1 MIRRLL
7 PLALLLALLLPPPS
21 ARADDVAE
29 AKSRFRKGAEL
40 YRAKQY
46 REAIAEFEA
55 AYRLK
60 PAGAIHYNVA
70 QCRERLGEW
79 PAAIR
84 SYHDYLREAPEAN
97 DRAVVRAA
105 VKKLEERL
113 AATGAQPLLVY
124 TDPPGAEVRIDGRVR
139 GTAPF
144 HLVLPPG
151 SYDVEL
157 ALAGHERVAE
167 EIAMSARAAHVM
179 DVQLRPAQAPPA
191 RTAQATAPRTSTPTP
206 PTATPNP
213 TPSPTAITTS
223 TSTSTAAKPD
233 LSLGVAARGTRSV
246 TSTVPASPSSPK
258 EKRRIFTWIAAGTA
272 VAAAAVGGYF
282 GWSARQAESAI
293 DDMSQANGTVASGHE
308 SDATSRARRANV
320 MYAVAGT
327 AAAAGVTLFFVEKK
341 F

>member
-1 MIRRLL
+1 MIRLLL
-7 PLALLLALLLPPPS
+7 PLALLLAILLPPPS
-21 ARADDVAE
+21 ARASDDVAE
-29 AKSRFRKGAEL
+29 AKARFRKGAEL

-46 REAIAEFEA
+46 REAIGEFEA

-105 VKKLEERL
+105 MKKLEERL

-124 TDPPGAEVRIDGRVR
+124 SDPPGAEVRIDGRVR
-139 GTAPF
+139 GTTPF

-151 SYDVEL
+151 SYDLEV
-157 ALAGHERVAE
+157 ALAGYERVAE
-167 EIAMSARAAHVM
+167 EIAMTARAAHVL
-179 DVQLRPAQAPPA
+179 DVQLRPAQPAPVAQTARAPQPA
-191 RTAQATAPRTSTPTP
+191 RPGEQP
-206 PTATPNP
+206 
-213 TPSPTAITTS
+213 
-223 TSTSTAAKPD
+223 AKPD
-233 LSLGVAARGTRSV
+233 LALRAVSPPTGTRDAAAAV
-246 TSTVPASPSSPK
+246 TSAPTAPR
-258 EKRRIFTWIAAGTA
+258 EKRRIYTWIAASTA
-272 VAAAAVGGYF
+272 VVAAAAGGYY

-293 DDMSQANGTVASGHE
+293 DDSAYGAANAHA
-308 SDATSRARRANV
+308 SDATTRARRANV
-320 MYAVAGT
+320 LYAVAGSAT
-327 AAAAGVTLFFVEKK
+327 AAGITLFFVEKK

>member
-29 AKSRFRKGAEL
+29 AKSRFRKGADL

-124 TDPPGAEVRIDGRVR
+124 SDPPGAEVRIDGRVR

-157 ALAGHERVAE
+157 ALADHERVAQ
-167 EIAMSARAAHVM
+167 EIVMTAGSAKVV
-179 DVQLRPAQAPPA
+179 DVQLRPSRPETPSANAA
-191 RTAQATAPRTSTPTP
+191 TTANGSLSAVHPERSVSATAETRSRG
-206 PTATPNP
+206 
-213 TPSPTAITTS
+213 TTS
-223 TSTSTAAKPD
+223 TASKADLSSRPGATTASGARDATAAVSAKPP
-233 LSLGVAARGTRSV
+233 R
-246 TSTVPASPSSPK
+246 
-258 EKRRIFTWIAAGTA
+258 EKRRVYTWIAAGTA
-272 VAAAAVGGYF
+272 VVAAAAGGYY
-282 GWSARQAESAI
+282 GWSARQAESAL
-293 DDMSQANGTVASGHE
+293 DRGYDGAADA

-320 MYAVAGT
+320 MYVVAGS
-327 AAAAGVTLFFVEKK
+327 AAAAGATLFFVEKK

>member
-7 PLALLLALLLPPPS
+7 PILVLLGALLAPPS
-21 ARADDVAE
+21 TRADDVAE
-29 AKSRFRKGAEL
+29 AKASFRKGADL

-46 REAIAEFEA
+46 REAIGEFEA

-124 TDPPGAEVRIDGRVR
+124 SDPPGAEVRIDGKVR

-151 SYDVEL
+151 SYDLEL
-157 ALAGHERVAE
+157 ALAGHERVAQ

-179 DVQLRPAQAPPA
+179 DVQLRPAQP
-191 RTAQATAPRTSTPTP
+191 TSSSNATA
-206 PTATPNP
+206 
-213 TPSPTAITTS
+213 
-223 TSTSTAAKPD
+223 TAAKPD
-233 LSLGVAARGTRSV
+233 LSLGKAAGGTRSV
-246 TSTVPASPSSPK
+246 TSTVPASPRPPK

-272 VAAAAVGGYF
+272 VTAAAAGGYF
-282 GWSARQAESAI
+282 GWSARQAESELQ
-293 DDMSQANGTVASGHE
+293 DQSREPDGTITTGHA

-327 AAAAGVTLFFVEKK
+327 AAAAGATLFFVEKK

>member
-1 MIRRLL
+1 MTRRLL
-7 PLALLLALLLPPPS
+7 SIALLLALLLPAP
-21 ARADDVAE
+21 AVRADEVAE
-29 AKSRFRKGAEL
+29 AKTRFRRGAEL

-46 REAIAEFEA
+46 REAIGEFEA

-124 TDPPGAEVRIDGRVR
+124 SDPPGAEVRIDGRVR

-151 SYDVEL
+151 SYDLEL
-157 ALAGHERVAE
+157 ALPGHERVAL
-167 EIAMSARAAHVM
+167 EIVMSAQAAHVV
-179 DVQLRPAQAPPA
+179 DVQLRPAQPPP
-191 RTAQATAPRTSTPTP
+191 QATSTSTPT
-206 PTATPNP
+206 
-213 TPSPTAITTS
+213 S
-223 TSTSTAAKPD
+223 TSTKPD
-233 LSLGVAARGTRSV
+233 LSLGASARGARKA
-246 TSTVPASPSSPK
+246 TSKVPASPGPPK

-272 VAAAAVGGYF
+272 VAAAAAGGYF
-282 GWSARQAESAI
+282 GWSARQAESAL
-293 DDMSQANGTVASGHE
+293 DDMSGPNGAVASGHA
-308 SDATSRARRANV
+308 SDATSRARKANV
-320 MYAVAGT
+320 MYVVAGS
-327 AAAAGVTLFFVEKK
+327 AAAAGATLFFVEKK

>member
-1 MIRRLL
+1 MIRRILPILVLL
-7 PLALLLALLLPPPS
+7 AALLAPPS
-21 ARADDVAE
+21 ARAEDVAE
-29 AKSRFRKGAEL
+29 AKTRFRKGAEL

-46 REAIAEFEA
+46 RAAIDEFEA

-113 AATGAQPLLVY
+113 AATGAQPLIVY
-124 TDPPGAEVRIDGRVR
+124 SDPPGAEVRIDGRVR
-139 GTAPF
+139 GTTPF

-151 SYDVEL
+151 SYDVTL
-157 ALAGHERVAE
+157 ALADHERVTQ
-167 EIAMSARAAHVM
+167 EIAMIAQAAHVM
-179 DVQLRPAQAPPA
+179 DVQLRPAQPA
-191 RTAQATAPRTSTPTP
+191 VSTSTPNAAT
-206 PTATPNP
+206 TANGS
-213 TPSPTAITTS
+213 PSAVHPERSVSATAETRSRGTTS
-223 TSTSTAAKPD
+223 TASKADLSSRPGANASGARDATLALSAKPP
-233 LSLGVAARGTRSV
+233 R
-246 TSTVPASPSSPK
+246 
-258 EKRRIFTWIAAGTA
+258 EKRRLYTWIAAGTA
-272 VAAAAVGGYF
+272 VVAAAAGGYY
-282 GWSARQAESAI
+282 GWSARQAESAL
-293 DDMSQANGTVASGHE
+293 DRGYDGAA
-308 SDATSRARRANV
+308 DAADAKSRARRANV
-320 MYAVAGT
+320 MYAVAGS

>member
-7 PLALLLALLLPPPS
+7 PLALLLATLLPPPS

-29 AKSRFRKGAEL
+29 AKACFRKGAEL

-84 SYHDYLREAPEAN
+84 SYHDYLRETPEAN

-124 TDPPGAEVRIDGRVR
+124 SDPPGAEVRIDGRVR

-151 SYDVEL
+151 SYDLEL
-157 ALAGHERVAE
+157 ALAGHERVAQ
-167 EIAMSARAAHVM
+167 EIAMAASAAHVV
-179 DVQLRPAQAPPA
+179 DVQLRPSQPA
-191 RTAQATAPRTSTPTP
+191 GSTATA
-206 PTATPNP
+206 
-213 TPSPTAITTS
+213 
-223 TSTSTAAKPD
+223 TAAKPD
-233 LSLGVAARGTRSV
+233 LSLGAPARGVRDAK
-246 TSTVPASPSSPK
+246 STVPASPRAPK
-258 EKRRIFTWIAAGTA
+258 EKRRLFTWIAAGTA
-272 VAAAAVGGYF
+272 VAAAAAGGYF
-282 GWSARQAESAI
+282 GWSARQAESELH
-293 DDMSQANGTVASGHE
+293 DQSREANGTITSGHA
-308 SDATSRARRANV
+308 SDATSQARKANV
-320 MYAVAGT
+320 MYVVAGS
-327 AAAAGVTLFFVEKK
+327 AAAAGATLFFVEKK

>member
-7 PLALLLALLLPPPS
+7 PLALLLATLLPPPS

-29 AKSRFRKGAEL
+29 AKACFRKGAEL

-84 SYHDYLREAPEAN
+84 SYHDYLRETPEAN

-124 TDPPGAEVRIDGRVR
+124 SDPPGAEVRIDGRVR

-151 SYDVEL
+151 SYDLEL
-157 ALAGHERVAE
+157 ALAGHERVAQ
-167 EIAMSARAAHVM
+167 EIVMSARAAHVV
-179 DVQLRPAQAPPA
+179 DVRLRPAQPVG
-191 RTAQATAPRTSTPTP
+191 
-206 PTATPNP
+206 
-213 TPSPTAITTS
+213 
-223 TSTSTAAKPD
+223 STSTANVRESARPERSAAEAARSRGASGRARWRNAREAR
-233 LSLGVAARGTRSV
+233 SLARRGARGTGRHV
-246 TSTVPASPSSPK
+246 HGARLVSTPK

-272 VAAAAVGGYF
+272 VAAAAAGGYF
-282 GWSARQAESAI
+282 GWSARQAESAL
-293 DDMSQANGTVASGHE
+293 DDMRSEDIVDPRPGTP
-308 SDATSRARRANV
+308 TPPTRPPRRA
-320 MYAVAGT
+320 ART
-327 AAAAGVTLFFVEKK
+327 
-341 F
+341 

>member
-7 PLALLLALLLPPPS
+7 PILVLLGALLAPPS
-21 ARADDVAE
+21 TRADDVAE
-29 AKSRFRKGAEL
+29 AKARFRKGAEL

-46 REAIAEFEA
+46 REAIGEFEA

-124 TDPPGAEVRIDGRVR
+124 SDPPGAEVRIDGRVR
-139 GTAPF
+139 GTTPF
-144 HLVLPPG
+144 HLVLPAG

-157 ALAGHERVAE
+157 ALAGLERVAQ

-179 DVQLRPAQAPPA
+179 DVQLRPAQP
-191 RTAQATAPRTSTPTP
+191 TATAVATSTP
-206 PTATPNP
+206 
-213 TPSPTAITTS
+213 
-223 TSTSTAAKPD
+223 AAARPD
-233 LSLGVAARGTRSV
+233 LSLGKAAGGTRSV
-246 TSTVPASPSSPK
+246 TSTVPASPRPPK

-272 VAAAAVGGYF
+272 VTAAAAGGYF
-282 GWSARQAESAI
+282 GWSARQAESELH
-293 DDMSQANGTVASGHE
+293 DQSREPTGTITTGHA

-327 AAAAGVTLFFVEKK
+327 AAAAGATLFFVEKK

>member
-7 PLALLLALLLPPPS
+7 PILLLVGALVAPPS
-21 ARADDVAE
+21 TRAEDVAE
-29 AKSRFRKGAEL
+29 AKARFRKGAEL

-46 REAIAEFEA
+46 RAAIDEFEA

-139 GTAPF
+139 GTTPF

-157 ALAGHERVAE
+157 VLADHERVTQE
-167 EIAMSARAAHVM
+167 LAMTAGAAKVL
-179 DVQLRPAQAPPA
+179 DVQLRPSRPETP
-191 RTAQATAPRTSTPTP
+191 TANGSLSAVHPERSVSATAETRSRG
-206 PTATPNP
+206 
-213 TPSPTAITTS
+213 TTS
-223 TSTSTAAKPD
+223 TASKADLSSRPGATTASGARDATAAVSAKPP
-233 LSLGVAARGTRSV
+233 R
-246 TSTVPASPSSPK
+246 
-258 EKRRIFTWIAAGTA
+258 EKRRVYTWIAAGTA
-272 VAAAAVGGYF
+272 VVAAAAGGYY
-282 GWSARQAESAI
+282 GWSARQAESAL
-293 DDMSQANGTVASGHE
+293 DRGYDGAADA

-320 MYAVAGT
+320 MYVVAGS
-327 AAAAGVTLFFVEKK
+327 AAAAGATLFFVEKK